1 VADAVRIMKARGI
14 SQLPVVEDDRLT
26 GIITESDVLSKLVD
40 GRANLD
46 SKVAEVMFRNVRTVT
61 EGAEASVLTGLFA
74 EGLVAV
80 VVDDARNVRGV
91 VTKLDLVDFLTRAP
105 AT

>member
-1 VADAVRIMKARGI
+1 MR
-14 SQLPVVEDDRLT
+14 PVVAPWT
-26 GIITESDVLSKLVD
+26 VD
-40 GRANLD
+40 NQ
-46 SKVAEVMFRNVRTVT
+46 VRTVT